1 MSDELTQIQIEIEK
15 VKLEREKLAL
25 ERELKQHY
33 RAESVAQASANTVYM
48 AGNAVKKTG
57 FYLRRMWSFSRTRAG
72 NPVKKTGSYLIYVLI
87 FVGVLLLAFVVMWLF
102 SAMKDSGNVGGDF
115 GYRMGWYLMQDFWL
129 RLIVG
134 LVGGFN
140 SVSEYRDKKN
150 GVVKPQS
157 TAPVLGRGSRIL
169 ISSLLW
175 IMGIWFGYLFFSG
188 PNPIS
193 IVDFVVLAVIIFL
206 AWLTWPKRR

>member
-1 MSDELTQIQIEIEK
+1 MGNNMSDELTQIQIEIEK

-33 RAESVAQASANTVYM
+33 RAESVVQASANTVYM

-57 FYLRRMWSFSRTRAG
+57 
-72 NPVKKTGSYLIYVLI
+72 SYFMYVLI
-87 FVGVLLLAFVVMWLF
+87 FFGVLILVFLVMCLF
-102 SAMKDSGNVGGDF
+102 SAVKDSANVGGDF
-115 GYRMGWYLMQDFWL
+115 GYRMGWYLTQDFWL

-157 TAPVLGRGSRIL
+157 TAPMLGRGSRIL

-175 IMGIWFGYLFFSG
+175 IMGIVLGFLGFSAIS
-188 PNPIS
+188 PNYMGM
-193 IVDFVVLAVIIFL
+193 FVMLAVIFFL
-206 AWLTWPKRR
+206 AWLTWPKRH